1 MFSLSPSKSFNSPG
15 LLVVGIQYK
24 RFRISWKRI
33 TYLQGRRR
41 RLHTFMTLQIVNSR
55 ISIYEVEVDV
65 GNLASRTT
73 RDLPSFIE
81 RLLQLIPSLM
91 SHRCIAGEDGGFVKE
106 MRKGTDFAHVLEH
119 VLLELEHLAD
129 RTRRVYRGWTRR
141 RTESDLAS
149 SIYIIHYE
157 AKDFLTGRLAAA
169 LGVQLIKDLL
179 AGQIV
184 DIVRIIR
191 QLEDPMSY
199 LKEEGKTPLRR
210 NIPHIEI
217 LWESAKIDYLE
228 VDPARQDFGAIDL
241 PISRE
246 NILSG
251 FSEGEKEATALALQ
265 HLRPHL
271 ADVQKHWLDK
281 VSEFGGK
288 CTDAIHGPIEALG
301 ITPPI
306 FVFED
311 GRQDKY
317 DQMVTD
323 AGRNL
328 ATAQV
333 PFSLLLY
340 AVNLYE
346 KCMVAKLLQVVP
358 DKEQLQNSWMA
369 LQGLFHHH
377 LLIISLAYFDQLHLM
392 RSPSKRPPIHLI

>member
-1 MFSLSPSKSFNSPG
+1 
-15 LLVVGIQYK
+15 
-24 RFRISWKRI
+24 
-33 TYLQGRRR
+33 
-41 RLHTFMTLQIVNSR
+41 MTLQIVNSR

-65 GNLASRTT
+65 GNLASLTT
-73 RDLPSFIE
+73 RDLPSFTE

-129 RTRRVYRGWTRR
+129 RTRRIYRGWTRR
-141 RTESDLAS
+141 RTESDLVS

-169 LGVQLIKDLL
+169 LGVQLIKDLV
-179 AGQIV
+179 AGQLV

-199 LKEEGKTPLRR
+199 LKEEDKSPSRR

-228 VDPARQDFGAIDL
+228 VDPAKQDFGAIDL

-251 FSEGEKEATALALQ
+251 FSEGEKQAIALALQ

-271 ADVQKHWLDK
+271 ADMQKRWLDK
-281 VSEFGGK
+281 VSEFGGRY
-288 CTDAIHGPIEALG
+288 TDLIRGPIEALG

-306 FVFED
+306 FAFED
-311 GRQDKY
+311 ERLDRY

-328 ATAQV
+328 ATAEV
-333 PFSLLLY
+333 PFSLMLH
-340 AVNLYE
+340 AVHLYE
-346 KCMVAKLLQVVP
+346 KCLMAKLVQVIP
-358 DKEQLQNSWMA
+358 DKEQLQNSWIA
-369 LQGLFHHH
+369 LQSLFHHH
-377 LLIISLAYFDQLHLM
+377 LLIISLAYFDQLHLK
-392 RSPSKRPPIHLI
+392 RSPAKRSPLHLI